1 MIEFSDFRQEYIDTT
16 QDIERRHGADWF
28 DRFAPALEQ
37 FNKTNRCS
45 ITADTQLRAVREDLR
60 GPLLALLKLSM
71 TC

>member
-1 MIEFSDFRQEYIDTT
+1 MIELIDFRREWIDTIE
-16 QDIERRHGADWF
+16 DIERRHGADWF
-28 DRFAPALEQ
+28 GKFAPALEQ

-45 ITADTQLRAVREDLR
+45 ITEDTQLRDVREDLR